1 MAIGDDIP
9 LEEAIAVPSSDPEKK
24 EEKKQANGDAKGK
37 GKEENDV
44 PDIVSRKDQA
54 TSRAKRVD
62 DAERGGSAI
71 EGRAGN
77 ARRAFEGESSVL

>member
-24 EEKKQANGDAKGK
+24 EEKKQANGDVKGK

-44 PDIVSRKDQA
+44 TDIVRRREQA
-54 TSRAKRVD
+54 A
-62 DAERGGSAI
+62 
-71 EGRAGN
+71 
-77 ARRAFEGESSVL
+77 